1 MRAMPIKTVLAAGVA
16 VSVMATQT
24 LAEPL
29 SIQEAVAI
37 GLNRSPEMG
46 RAQARTGAAE
56 ALRDAAKR
64 SWFPT
69 VEVSGGAGLR
79 HLQNDARIDVGLSAI
94 DEKPLYASV
103 SLDQPLFDF
112 GRRLTEGR
120 SKEAELA
127 AARSDEV
134 GAAEQVALNLCKA
147 YIQVLLQQRIVAAAT
162 ENLTFHEALAEDV
175 REGVARG
182 AMSISEQ
189 QQAAERLKTARV
201 QLIAAQTDLASARAT
216 LALFLGRS
224 DVEVAFPPDAAAA
237 VPATS
242 EDAIAGAA
250 AADPAVAAAV
260 ARYDAAR
267 HGANRAES
275 ELWPTFGLQG
285 AYRYGKDFEGYRGLT
300 KDAQGLVVMRW
311 KLFDGGVTAAQ
322 IREAG
327 SRENEAGF
335 ALAAARRDSELEAR
349 VGWQRLQAVRQRLRE
364 QEERKAIAVQ
374 VLDSYKAQ
382 FGIGRRSL
390 LDLLDAQAALYD
402 AQVESEVAR
411 ASLILTEYALL
422 AQVRQLNAFLG
433 TAAQPVDPQI
443 YGPEK

>member
-1 MRAMPIKTVLAAGVA
+1 MPIKTILAAGFA
-16 VSVMATQT
+16 VSVFATQA

-37 GLNRSPEMG
+37 GLKRSPEMG
-46 RAQARTGAAE
+46 RAQARTSAAE
-56 ALRDAAKR
+56 ATRDAAKR

-69 VEVSGGAGLR
+69 VEVSGGAGMR
-79 HLQNDARIDVGLSAI
+79 HLENDARINVGLSAI

-120 SKEAELA
+120 SKEAELK
-127 AARSDEV
+127 AARVDEV
-134 GAAEQVALNLCKA
+134 GAAEQVALNLSKA
-147 YIQVLLQQRIVAAAT
+147 YLQVLLQQRIVAVAT
-162 ENLTFHEALAEDV
+162 ENLAFHEALAADV

-189 QQAAERLKTARV
+189 QQAAERLQTARV
-201 QLIAAQTDLASARAT
+201 QLLAAQTDFASAKDT

-237 VPATS
+237 LPATS
-242 EDAIAGAA
+242 DEVIASAA
-250 AADPAVAAAV
+250 AADPAVEAAL

-275 ELWPTFGLQG
+275 ERWPTLGLQG
-285 AYRYGKDFEGYRGLT
+285 TYRYGKDFEGYRGLT

-311 KLFDGGVTAAQ
+311 KVFDGGVMAAQ
-322 IREAG
+322 IREAS
-327 SRENEAGF
+327 SREDEAGF

-349 VGWQRLQAVRQRLRE
+349 VGWQRFQAVGQRLRE

-382 FGIGRRSL
+382 FGISRRSL
-390 LDLLDAQAALYD
+390 LDLLDAQAALYN

-422 AQVRQLNAFLG
+422 AQVRQLNRFLG
-433 TAAQPVDPQI
+433 TAAQPVDRQI
-443 YGPEK
+443 YGPGK